1 MQSVTW
7 IYLWMQVFPS
17 IHAEEKEY
25 GNQHKD
31 YEKNAE
37 YSIKL

>member
-1 MQSVTW
+1 MRF
-7 IYLWMQVFPS
+7 LWQVFPS